1 MTNNQEIIK
10 SKIHEFVKKFYL
22 NKLYKGVLV
31 FLIITLIVYL
41 SFTILEYFSY
51 LNTTLRLVL
60 FYTFLLLFLFTTIK
74 NILYP
79 LFKLLGLGKQ
89 IDKNTIAKLI
99 GTYFPQIDDK
109 LLNVFQLEQLQQEGK
124 FKSYDLLISA
134 IDSKI
139 ETIKPFPFVKAIP
152 FKTTKKYL
160 KWAIFPV
167 IIFITIFSIK
177 SEIITESTKRIIQY
191 NKEFE
196 KPAPY
201 SFELM
206 NNKLSAF
213 QNEDYVLKI
222 KVKGEETPKEI
233 YISYGDR
240 TYRCQKESPTIFFY
254 NFVNLQQSIDF
265 QLQTEEV
272 QSKNFLL
279 EVFPKAITVSF
290 SMEFIYPSYLNKT
303 NETIE
308 NNGDATVPEGT
319 KIIWKVYTK
328 NTEKLV
334 VFIDQ
339 KDYIIN
345 SQKDL
350 FTFFQVAKT
359 PFQYSLLNS
368 NLNFISKDTIHHQIN
383 VIKDLYPE
391 VFVESQKDSLFA
403 DRVYF
408 KGTIKDDYGFKGLK
422 FVYTKS
428 DLNGNLLEKSKEI
441 PIQISNSVNIQ
452 DFYFYF
458 DASILL
464 LNPGDQIEYY
474 FEVFDNDGYNG
485 SKSTKTQVQN
495 FKLKT
500 IEEIEKELDKSNS
513 DTKNDLKNLIKESEE
528 LVKDINKF
536 QQQLMQNNQITWQ
549 DKKRLESLLE
559 EYKNIK
565 NKIEEIKENQKD
577 QKAKENKYKNIPEEI
592 LKKQEELM
600 KRFDSILSDEVKQML
615 EKIQEMMKN
624 ENKDQLQKEMDK
636 IKMSTQDINKEL
648 DQQMELFKL
657 LEFEKK
663 FQNVIEKS
671 RQLAEEQKH
680 LSRLAEEKAI
690 SKEELLEKQE
700 QLNQKFDQLQKD
712 LKELQNLNKSMEE
725 PIKMQDRSQQEQG
738 IKNDMKEAKD
748 QLNKNNRSKAKE
760 KQNSASES
768 LNKLAD
774 ELEQEKNEAE
784 NEDIGEDIESLRQI
798 MDNLI
803 RVSFKQEDNLKQTF
817 SLNPKSPR
825 VTEVIRTQKEISD
838 YIKMIDDSLSS
849 LAKRQTSIK
858 PFIQKELQKIREY
871 LMAVQTNMTDRQF
884 PVSSTNQQFALTSI
898 NNLTL
903 MLAESMK
910 EMKEKQKESNG
921 KCNKTGGKSS
931 SSKTGGKK
939 SKPKSARELQQQ
951 LNRQME
957 SLKRSMDQK
966 GKPGQTGQ
974 DKQFSEQFAKMAA
987 QQEAIR
993 KMLQDYNNE
1002 LKEQTGFGDKSVEQ
1016 LLKEM
1021 EMTEKDL
1028 VNRVISTQTINRQK
1042 QIETRLL
1049 ESERAEMER
1058 EKQEERESKEAQER
1072 YNPQPPKEWNFQKE
1086 KVKQTE
1092 MIKTIP
1098 PSLQYYYKEKANQYF
1113 YNIE

>member
-10 SKIHEFVKKFYL
+10 SKIHDFVKKFYL

-31 FLIITLIVYL
+31 FIIITAIVFL
-41 SFTILEYFSY
+41 TFTLLEYFSY
-51 LNTTLRLVL
+51 LNSTVRLFL
-60 FYTFLLLFLFTTIK
+60 FYSFLLLFLFTTIR
-74 NILYP
+74 NIIYP
-79 LFKLLGLGKQ
+79 LVKLFGLGKQ
-89 IDKNTIAKLI
+89 IDNNTIAKLI

-109 LLNVFQLEQLQQEGK
+109 LLNIFQLEQLQESGK
-124 FKSYDLLISA
+124 YKSYDLLISA
-134 IDSKI
+134 IDAKI
-139 ETIKPFPFVKAIP
+139 ETIKPFQFVKAIP
-152 FKTTKKYL
+152 FKRTKKYV
-160 KWAIFPV
+160 KWAILP
-167 IIFITIFSIK
+167 IIVFVTIFSIK

-191 NKEFE
+191 NKVFE

-201 SFELM
+201 SFELV
-206 NNKLSAF
+206 NRNLTGF
-213 QNEDYVLKI
+213 QNEDFVLKI

-233 YISYGDR
+233 YVSFGDR
-240 TYRCQKESPTIFFY
+240 TYRCQKESPTTFFY
-254 NFVNLQQSIDF
+254 NFVNLQQSFEF
-265 QLQTEEV
+265 QIQTEEV
-272 QSKNFLL
+272 QSKKFIL

-290 SMEFIYPSYLNKT
+290 SLELTYPKYLNKS
-303 NETIE
+303 NEIIE

-319 KIIWKVYTK
+319 KITWKIFTK
-328 NTEKLV
+328 NTNKIQF
-334 VFIDQ
+334 FIDQ
-339 KDYIIN
+339 SAFN
-345 SQKDL
+345 LTSQKDQYS
-350 FTFFQVAKT
+350 FTQIAKN
-359 PFQYSLLNS
+359 PFQYSLVNS
-368 NLNFISKDTIHHQIN
+368 NINFTSKDTLRHQIN
-383 VIKDLYPE
+383 VIKDLFPE

-408 KGTIKDDYGFKGLK
+408 KGTIKDDYGFNGLK
-422 FVYTKS
+422 FVYSKS
-428 DLNGNLLEKSKEI
+428 DLNGNLLEQGKEI
-441 PIQISNSVNIQ
+441 SVEINKTVNIQ
-452 DFYFYF
+452 DFYYYF

-474 FEVFDNDGYNG
+474 FEVSDNDGFNG
-485 SKSTKTQVQN
+485 SKSSKTQVQN

-500 IEEIEKELDKSNS
+500 MEEIEKEL
-513 DTKNDLKNLIKESEE
+513 TKTDSETKTDLNNLIKESEE
-528 LVKDINKF
+528 LVKNINKF

-559 EYKNIK
+559 QYKNIK
-565 NKIEEIKENQKD
+565 TKIEEIKEKQYD
-577 QKAKENKYKNIPEEI
+577 QKAKENQYKNLPEEI

-648 DQQMELFKL
+648 DQQLELFKI

-663 FQNVIEKS
+663 FQDVIDKS

-680 LSRLAEEKAI
+680 LSRLAEEKSI
-690 SKEELLEKQE
+690 SKEELLKKQE
-700 QLNQKFDQLQKD
+700 LLNQKFDEIQKE
-712 LKELQNLNKSMEE
+712 LKELENLNKGMEE
-725 PIKMQDRSQQEQG
+725 PIKMQDRTQQEQG
-738 IKNDMKEAKD
+738 IKNDMKEAKE

-760 KQNSASES
+760 KQESATEE

-784 NEDIGEDIESLRQI
+784 NEDIGEDIEALRQI

-803 RVSFKQEDNLKQTF
+803 RVSFKHEDNLKNTF
-817 SLNPKSPR
+817 SINPKSPK

-838 YIKMIDDSLSS
+838 YMKMIDDSLSN

-858 PFIQKELQKIREY
+858 PFIQKELQKIRDY
-871 LMAVQTNMTDRQF
+871 LYAVQTNMVDRQF
-884 PVSSTNQQFALTSI
+884 PVSTTNQQFALTSM

-910 EMKEKQKESNG
+910 DMKEKQKESNG

-957 SLKRSMDQK
+957 SLKRSMEQP

-974 DKQFSEQFAKMAA
+974 DKKLSEQFAKMAA

-1028 VNRVISTQTINRQK
+1028 VNRVISNQTINRQK